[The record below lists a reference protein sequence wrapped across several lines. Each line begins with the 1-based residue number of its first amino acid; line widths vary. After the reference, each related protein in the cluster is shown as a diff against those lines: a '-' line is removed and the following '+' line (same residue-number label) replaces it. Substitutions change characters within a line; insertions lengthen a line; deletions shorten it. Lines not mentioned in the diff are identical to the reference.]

1 MVNGG
6 VEQDDQFFSKLLSR
20 EKCNTTTTTN
30 KQGGEASF
38 RVLYYGGAA
47 GSVPFTW
54 ESQPGTPK
62 HAFNDNPLPPLT
74 PPPSYMSSP
83 RANPSSPS
91 PLLLQRKQSS
101 KNSKFFNS
109 IFPRA
114 PSKKINASNSPPAG
128 SSSSSSS
135 SFSSSYSLPSTPF
148 HAGKENNFK
157 TRSRSSVRLGMEED
171 HEYEEVAAGRR
182 RNNSPTSTLCFGPS
196 SRRFRGYSYPIK
208 SVKKAVLSIV
218 GHGNN

>member
-6 VEQDDQFFSKLLSR
+6 VEQEDQFFSKLLSR
-20 EKCNTTTTTN
+20 EKCNTTTTTTN

-135 SFSSSYSLPSTPF
+135 SFSSSYSLPST
-148 HAGKENNFK
+148 GKENNFK
-157 TRSRSSVRLGMEED
+157 TRSRSTVRLGMEED
-171 HEYEEVAAGRR
+171 REYEEVVAGRR

-196 SRRFRGYSYPIK
+196 SPRKFRGYYSYPIK
-208 SVKKAVLSIV
+208 SVKKVVLSIV